1 MNSSSIGGV
10 GMNKSRKTM
19 RRGWQ
24 ACQLEDESEVER
36 SMAQLDGS
44 GWEGMLIIQV
54 HLYCLSTENEM

>member
-44 GWEGMLIIQV
+44 G
-54 HLYCLSTENEM
+54 